1 MANKVEQ
8 NIVQNIQFAHTTI
21 DLNQENEPSIL
32 FSIPNYWVVKNKTL
46 TLQAK
51 GKDIKEKV

>member
-1 MANKVEQ
+1 MKLSKISCKNT
-8 NIVQNIQFAHTTI
+8 QFAHTAI